1 MNMATPTARR
11 LGLTAATLALALT
24 ACGHTGAG
32 VGVGV
37 GDEHPAPQ
45 SLTTPEQAVQK
56 LDALLDEALSGI
68 QPPLRHW
75 DGWPRSTEQSG
86 GIDDHSKGYAIATR
100 DRHIMT
106 KVSKAKYTALMDM
119 AERDWKAKG
128 YKITSVNPN
137 QPALFAAAPDGS
149 SVAMLFGAAGNITLQ
164 ASGGGHIPV
173 IRDRDP
179 FGTPT
184 PDPVTANGN
193 LDVIPTDDD
202 PFWSH

>member
-32 VGVGV
+32 AGV
-37 GDEHPAPQ
+37 GDEHPAPE

-86 GIDDHSKGYAIATR
+86 GIDDHSKGYATATR
-100 DRHIMT
+100 DRHITT

-137 QPALFAAAPDGS
+137 QPALFAATGDGS

-164 ASGGGHIPV
+164 ASGGGRIPV

>member
-1 MNMATPTARR
+1 MSMATPTARR

-32 VGVGV
+32 VG
-37 GDEHPAPQ
+37 DEHPAPET
-45 SLTTPEQAVQK
+45 LTTPEQAVQK
-56 LDALLDEALSGI
+56 LDALLDDALSGI
-68 QPPLRHW
+68 QPPLRHR

-86 GIDDHSKGYAIATR
+86 GIDDHSKGYATATR
-100 DRHIMT
+100 DRYIMT
-106 KVSKAKYTALMDM
+106 KVSKAKYATLMDM

-184 PDPVTANGN
+184 PEPTLPNGN
-193 LDVIPTDDD
+193 PDILPAYDD
-202 PFWSH
+202 PYWST